1 METNEIKIEDGSL
14 QIVLN
19 EMVGEQKQGNELLQE
34 LIGSINNMKDKI
46 SSFDEKLSN
55 QKVIIPDIDTTP
67 IQRIIEKNNWEI
79 KLLISESLK
88 KVRVNN
94 FRLFLESDAKR
105 WLVILILGI
114 LFLTYL
120 FLFCIHLSG
129 R

>member
-1 METNEIKIEDGSL
+1 MGTNEIKIEDGSL

-34 LIGSINNMKDKI
+34 LIGAIHNMRDKI

-55 QKVIIPDIDTTP
+55 QKVIVPDIDTDP
-67 IQRIIEKNNWEI
+67 IQRIIEKYNWEI
-79 KLLISESLK
+79 KLSISESLK
-88 KVRVNN
+88 KIRVNN

-120 FLFCIHLSG
+120 FLFCLHLSG
-129 R
+129 K

>member
-19 EMVGEQKQGNELLQE
+19 EMVGEQKQGNELIQE
-34 LIGSINNMKDKI
+34 FIGSINNMRDKI

-55 QKVIIPDIDTTP
+55 QKVIIPDIDTAP

-79 KLLISESLK
+79 KFLISESLK
-88 KVRVNN
+88 KVRENN

-105 WLVILILGI
+105 WVVMLILGI

-120 FLFCIHLSG
+120 FLFCLHLS
-129 R
+129 RR